1 MTEKS
6 SLSNIRSI
14 TLSNCERW
22 ENLRPFGQLPFLKFL
37 RLERMQAVK
46 KLCCPTSVGGCA
58 FPSLQYLVLRRMPDL
73 ELFEGEHMFPLL
85 NELEIESCPSL
96 KGLPAL
102 PLTLS
107 RLVIWTAGLTS
118 LPMMQQDCSSG
129 QGRASCSS
137 SSHPALS
144 GLTIYACPNL
154 TSLDGFMLQQQCF
167 PALKILYIRACENLR
182 HLPEKFFQKL
192 PSLEDLSIEMCPN
205 LTTHGILDD
214 RLPNL
219 HSLKID
225 GCASMTSLPTA
236 EVFPR
241 LSKLSIW
248 NCKELSSLDGLQALL
263 PLQSLAIEGC
273 DKLVELSLLQ
283 PPLGL
288 TNTSPTDMV
297 LRDLRIDR
305 PALLR
310 VEPLRNLN
318 NSVSDLVITD
328 GTELTSLDE
337 QWLLQNRN
345 SLRRLEIC
353 KASFAESLPP
363 SMTDLQSLS
372 ALEIHDARLLRSIPE
387 LPTSMK
393 RLTIRGC
400 RPELKEYI
408 EGSGKFANIPW
419 VVIEKSS

>member
-1 MTEKS
+1 MGEPPTF
-6 SLSNIRSI
+6 
-14 TLSNCERW
+14 W
-22 ENLRPFGQLPFLKFL
+22 QLPLLKFL
-37 RLERMQAVK
+37 RLESMQAVK
-46 KLCCPTSVGGCA
+46 KLCCPRSVGGCA
-58 FPSLQYLVLRRMPDL
+58 FPSLQKLYLNSMPDL

-85 NELEIESCPSL
+85 NDLKIDSCPSL

-137 SSHPALS
+137 SSHPALLELS
-144 GLTIYACPNL
+144 IYWCPNL

-167 PALKILYIRACENLR
+167 PALKNLFIRKCENLR

-192 PSLEDLSIEMCPN
+192 PSLEDLTIEMCPN

-219 HSLKID
+219 RSLAIGD
-225 GCASMTSLPTA
+225 CASMTFLPTA

-241 LSKLSIW
+241 LSRLSIW

-263 PLQSLAIEGC
+263 PLQSLKIEGC

-288 TNTSPTDMV
+288 TNTSPTGTEL
-297 LRDLRIDR
+297 LRLFIDW

-310 VEPLRNLN
+310 VEPLRNLS
-318 NSVSDLVITD
+318 SVSYLRISD

-337 QWLLQNRN
+337 QWLLQNRY
-345 SLRRLEIC
+345 SLQRLEIF
-353 KASFAESLPP
+353 KASSLESLPP
-363 SMTDLQSLS
+363 SMIDLQSLH
-372 ALEIHDARLLRSIPE
+372 ALQIHDARLLRSIPE

-393 RLTIRGC
+393 NLKISGC

-408 EGSGKFANIPW
+408 EGSGKFANIPS
-419 VVIEKSS
+419 VQVIEKSS